1 MLKIEGYQIL
11 TQIYES
17 VNSVIYQ
24 GIQQQNNQAVILKT
38 LKHDYPTPQEF
49 RRYKQEYQIL
59 CQFNIPGIIK
69 AVSYQEFPR
78 AFVII
83 FEDFGGKS
91 LKVLSEDSPAIL
103 PDIKIPNFLN
113 IAIQIAEILGQ
124 IHSQNIIHKD
134 INPSNIIFN
143 PNTGKIQ
150 IIDFGISSQLS
161 RENPTLKNPNVL
173 EGTLAY
179 ISPEQTGRMNRALD
193 YRTDFYSLG
202 VTFYELLTGK
212 LPFETDDTL
221 ELVHCHI
228 AKQPIPPKEVK
239 SDKIPPV
246 ISDIVMKL
254 MAKTGE
260 ERYQSAWGLQADLEE
275 CFAQWET
282 TGKIE
287 AFPLATQDISDKFQI
302 SQKLYGREGEVETL
316 LAAFERVAGDG
327 ASPFFPTGGQGI
339 SQGGSVEMMLVAGY
353 SGIGKSALV
362 QELYKPITQAR
373 GYFIS
378 GKFDLFQRNIP
389 YSAVVSAFQ
398 ELVRQLLTETE
409 TQLNLWREKILS
421 AIGVNGQIIIDVIPE
436 VELIIGKQPTVP
448 QLGGTEAQNRFNLV
462 FGNFIRAFCS
472 PEHPLVI
479 FLDDLQWA
487 DAATLK
493 LIQLIMT
500 DADTQ
505 YLFLIGAYRDNE
517 VSPTHPLMMSIEEIK
532 KDNLAT
538 SSLQNQEIEPL
549 PFTKINQINLTPLA
563 VEDISQLIADTL
575 YSTTESVKPLAEMV
589 MTKTRGNPFFV
600 NEFLKTLYAEGLL
613 KFIPPQV
620 FLIGG
625 ENQGE
630 NRGFWQWELSQI
642 EALGITDN
650 VVELMIGKLKK
661 LPEST
666 QKVLQLA
673 ACIGSEFDLNTL
685 TVVCEKNTTE
695 VYEALLEAL
704 HSGLILSRS
713 ELDEQLLIQD
723 YQFRHDRIQQ
733 AAYTLIDDNKKKVIH
748 LQIGRI
754 LLQNTSQEARSEK
767 IFGIVDHLNMGR
779 ELMRDD
785 VEREHLAQ
793 LNLLAGSKATSAT
806 AYAAAVN
813 YLQVAIK
820 LLAEDSWQTQYEL
833 TLDIYSRAVEAV
845 YLNGDR
851 EQMEQLAEIVLQQ
864 ANTVLDKMKVYQ
876 IKIQSFIPQSK
887 FLDAV
892 NTALSVL
899 ELLGL
904 SFPSSPTPADIQQ
917 GLEETLSNLADK
929 QIQDLIDLP
938 EMNDPHKLA
947 AMAIASS
954 IFSAAYITAPSLLP
968 LLVFKQVNLS
978 LQYGNTPLS
987 AVAYVYLGLLLCGI
1001 FGDIERGYQFG
1012 QLALKVLDRFQAQE
1026 HLAKVLVVF
1035 NATIRIWK
1043 EPINSS
1049 VPHFQRAYQSGLEV
1063 GDFEYAANCSYLTA
1077 LHSMFSGKNLEELEP
1092 KIAAY
1097 SESLVKLKQ
1106 QTHLHYGKIYHQSIL
1121 NLLGQSEQPY
1131 ILMGEVYN
1139 AEVMLPVHIKANDR
1153 YAVFCVAVNKL
1164 HLSYLFQEYD
1174 FALQNAVIAE
1184 QYLDG
1189 ATSTLLFH
1197 LFYFYDS
1204 LTRLALYP
1212 LAGIQ
1217 EQQNILKKVA
1227 ANQDKMKKW
1236 AHHAPMN
1243 YLHKYCLVAAEECR
1257 IAGKNY
1263 EAIENYDRAI
1273 ELASKE
1279 GFIHDEALGNEL
1291 AAKFYLGKGKEKFA
1305 LIHLQEA
1312 YYCYR
1317 RWGATAK
1324 VKDLEKRYPQL
1335 ATMAAPR
1342 TNLTTTKTTSTRVT
1356 TNRNSGELLDLA
1368 TVIKASQTIGS
1379 EIFLEQLLQ
1388 KLMKI
1393 LIENAG
1399 AQRGFLLLEKQG
1411 KLFLEAEGA
1420 IDSEKVTVLQSISI
1434 DNGLPLS
1441 LINYVARTYE
1451 SVVLNNATVEENFT
1465 KDPYI
1470 QQQQPKSILCFPLI
1484 NQGKL
1489 ISILY
1494 LENNLTTG
1502 AFTPERLEIL
1512 KILSSQA
1519 AISIENAR
1527 LYQNLEDK
1535 VEERTAQ
1542 LAEANQE
1549 IITLNELL
1557 KKDNLRMGAE
1567 LDIVKQLQQMVLPKP
1582 SELEAIEGLEIAGFM
1597 EPADEVGGDYY
1608 DVLKMN
1614 ERVKIGIG
1622 DVTGHG
1628 LESGVLMIMAQTAV
1642 RTLEKMKETDPVK
1655 FLDVVNQT
1663 LYDNLQRMNSG
1674 KNMSLAILD
1683 YAKGVVTLS
1692 GQHEEMI
1699 VVRADGKLECID
1711 TIELGFPIGLEAQI
1725 GDFIAQEEVRLN
1737 SGDVVVLYTDGI
1749 TEAENINK
1757 AFYGL
1762 ERLCKIVVK
1771 NRQKSAED
1779 IKEIVIA
1786 DVRQHIG
1793 SQKVFDDIT
1802 LVVLKQK

>member
-1 MLKIEGYQIL
+1 MLKIDGYQIL
-11 TQIYES
+11 SPIYES
-17 VNSVIYQ
+17 LNSIVYQ
-24 GIQQQNNQAVILKT
+24 GIKLHDNQPVILKT
-38 LKHDYPTPQEF
+38 LKQDYPTPQEIT
-49 RRYKQEYQIL
+49 RYKQEYQIISQL
-59 CQFNIPGIIK
+59 NIPGVIK
-69 AVSYQEFPR
+69 AYKYQEVQRNPM
-78 AFVII
+78 II
-83 FEDFGGKS
+83 LEDFGGRS
-91 LKVLSEDSPAIL
+91 LKMSIEHNSPLLWTGIT
-103 PDIKIPNFLN
+103 IPNFLN

-124 IHSQNIIHKD
+124 IHSHNIIHKD
-134 INPSNIIFN
+134 INPANIIFN
-143 PNTGKIQ
+143 SETREVK
-150 IIDFGISSQLS
+150 IIDFGISTQLT

-202 VTFYELLTGK
+202 VTFYELLTGN

-239 SDKIPPV
+239 SDEIPPM

-254 MAKTGE
+254 MAKTAE
-260 ERYQSAWGLQADLEE
+260 DRYQSAWGLKADLEE
-275 CFAQWET
+275 CFVQWET

-287 AFPLATQDISDKFQI
+287 TFPLGMQDISDKFQI
-302 SQKLYGREGEVETL
+302 PQKLYGREEEVETL
-316 LAAFERVAGDG
+316 LAAFERVAGAG
-327 ASPFFPTGGQGI
+327 SSPQPHSNRGVSSGSPLGKGGM
-339 SQGGSVEMMLVAGY
+339 EMMLVAGY

-378 GKFDLFQRNIP
+378 GKFDQFQRNIP

-409 TQLNLWREKILS
+409 TQLNLWRAKILS

-436 VELIIGKQPTVP
+436 VELIIGKQPKLP
-448 QLGGTEAQNRFNLV
+448 QLGATEAQNRFNLV
-462 FGNFIRAFCS
+462 LGNFIRAFCS
-472 PEHPLVI
+472 PENPLVI

-493 LIQLIMT
+493 LIQLMMT
-500 DADTQ
+500 DTDTQ

-517 VSPTHPLMMSIEEIK
+517 VSPTHPLMMTLEEIK
-532 KDNLAT
+532 KA
-538 SSLQNQEIEPL
+538 SSPTESLEEQEIDQPTV
-549 PFTKINQINLTPLA
+549 TKINQINLAPLG
-563 VEDISQLIADTL
+563 VENISQLMADTL
-575 YSTTESVKPLAEMV
+575 YSNTDMVKHLAEIV
-589 MTKTRGNPFFV
+589 VIKTRGNPFFV
-600 NEFLKTLYAEGLL
+600 NEFLTTLYAEGLL
-613 KFIPPQV
+613 NLPAPQYS
-620 FLIGG
+620 LKGK
-625 ENQGE
+625 
-630 NRGFWQWELSQI
+630 NRGCWQWDVSQI

-661 LPEST
+661 MPEST
-666 QKVLQLA
+666 QNILQLA

-685 TVVCEKNTTE
+685 TVVCEKRATT
-695 VYEALLEAL
+695 VFDDLRDAVQ
-704 HSGLILSRS
+704 SGLILSCS

-723 YQFRHDRIQQ
+723 YEFRHDRIQQ
-733 AAYTLIDDNKKKVIH
+733 AAYALIDDSQKKSIH
-748 LQIGRI
+748 LQIGRL

-767 IFGIVDHLNMGR
+767 IFTIVDHLNMGR
-779 ELMRDD
+779 ELIRDD
-785 VEREHLAQ
+785 AEREYLAQ

-820 LLAEDSWQTQYEL
+820 LLAEDSWQTQYPL

-845 YLNGDR
+845 YLNGDLP
-851 EQMEQLAEIVLQQ
+851 QMEQLAEIVFQH

-892 NTALSVL
+892 NTALPVL
-899 ELLGL
+899 EILGI
-904 SFPSSPTPADIQQ
+904 SFPPSPTPADIQQ
-917 GLEETLSNLADK
+917 GLEELLSNLADK
-929 QIQDLIDLP
+929 QIEDLIDLP
-938 EMNDPHKLA
+938 EMTDPDKLA

-954 IFSAAYITAPSLLP
+954 IFSASYITAPSLLP

-1012 QLALKVLDRFQAQE
+1012 QLALKVLDRFHAQE
-1026 HLAKVLVVF
+1026 HLAKVMVVF

-1043 EPINSS
+1043 EPIHSS
-1049 VPHFQRAYQSGLEV
+1049 VPHFQTAYQIGLDV

-1077 LHSMFSGKNLEELEP
+1077 LHSMFSGKNIEELEP

-1106 QTHLHYGKIYHQSIL
+1106 QTYLYYGKIYHQSIL
-1121 NLLGQSEQPY
+1121 NLLGRTENPY
-1131 ILMGEVYN
+1131 RLMGEVYN
-1139 AEVMLPVHIKANDR
+1139 AEVLLPVHIEANDR
-1153 YAVFCVAVNKL
+1153 YAVFCVSVNKL

-1174 FALQNAVIAE
+1174 FALQNAVMAE

-1197 LFYFYDS
+1197 IFYFYDS

-1212 LAGIQ
+1212 LAPLK
-1217 EQQNILKKVA
+1217 EQKNILEKVA
-1227 ANQDKMKKW
+1227 ANQEKMKKW
-1236 AHHAPMN
+1236 AHHAPRN
-1243 YLHKYCLVAAEECR
+1243 YLHKYYLVEAEKFR
-1257 IAGKNY
+1257 VLSSKH
-1263 EAIENYDRAI
+1263 EAIDNYDRAI
-1273 ELASKE
+1273 ELASEE
-1279 GFIHDEALGNEL
+1279 GFLNDEALANEL
-1291 AAKFYLGKGKEKFA
+1291 AGKFYLTQGKEKFA
-1305 LIHLQEA
+1305 LVHLWEA

-1324 VKDLEKRYPQL
+1324 VKDLEKRYPEL
-1335 ATMAAPR
+1335 VAKSSGISKITTAPGQ
-1342 TNLTTTKTTSTRVT
+1342 TTRAT
-1356 TNRNSGELLDLA
+1356 TNKSSVNLLDLA

-1379 EIFLEQLLQ
+1379 EILIEQLLQ

-1399 AQRGFLLLEKQG
+1399 AQRGFLLLEDKG
-1411 KLFLEAEGA
+1411 KLLVEAEGA
-1420 IDSEKVTVLQSISI
+1420 IDSEQVTVLQSIPME
-1434 DNGLPLS
+1434 NCLPLS
-1441 LINYVARTYE
+1441 IINYVARTYE
-1451 SVVLNNATVEENFT
+1451 NVVLNNATIEGNFMN
-1465 KDPYI
+1465 DRYI
-1470 QQQQPKSILCFPLI
+1470 QEHQPKSILCVPLMDR
-1484 NQGKL
+1484 GKL
-1489 ISILY
+1489 VSIVY
-1494 LENNLTTG
+1494 MENNLTPN
-1502 AFTPERLEIL
+1502 AFTPDRLEVL

-1527 LYQNLEDK
+1527 LYQTLDDK
-1535 VEERTAQ
+1535 VKERTTQ
-1542 LAEANQE
+1542 LAQANQE
-1549 IITLNELL
+1549 ITALNSRL
-1557 KKDNLRMGAE
+1557 KAENLRMGAE
-1567 LDIVKQLQQMVLPKP
+1567 LEVTKKLQYMILPKTE
-1582 SELEAIEGLEIAGFM
+1582 ELESIEGLEIAGFM

-1608 DVLKMN
+1608 DVLQQDG
-1614 ERVKIGIG
+1614 RVKISIG

-1642 RTLEKMKETDPVK
+1642 RTLKESNETDPVK
-1655 FLDVVNQT
+1655 FLDIINRT
-1663 LYDNLQRMNSG
+1663 LYGNIQRMNSD
-1674 KNMSLAILD
+1674 KNMTLVLLN
-1683 YAKGVVTLS
+1683 YAEGMLSMS
-1692 GQHEEMI
+1692 GQHEELI
-1699 VVRADGKLECID
+1699 VVRNSGIVEMID
-1711 TIELGFPIGLEAQI
+1711 TIELGFPIGLEEDIA
-1725 GDFIAQEEVRLN
+1725 DFISQKTVQLN

-1757 AFYGL
+1757 EFYGL
-1762 ERLCKIVVK
+1762 ERLCDVVEE
-1771 NRQKSAED
+1771 NRHKSAEE
-1779 IKEIVIA
+1779 IKQIVID